1 MDEVHRVASTS
12 FSQIFNSVTY
22 KMILC
27 LTATIKRLD
36 GKEDIIKKYA
46 PVVDTITLEE
56 AEANG

>member
-1 MDEVHRVASTS
+1 
-12 FSQIFNSVTY
+12 
-22 KMILC
+22 MILC

-36 GKEDIIKKYA
+36 GKDNIIKKYA